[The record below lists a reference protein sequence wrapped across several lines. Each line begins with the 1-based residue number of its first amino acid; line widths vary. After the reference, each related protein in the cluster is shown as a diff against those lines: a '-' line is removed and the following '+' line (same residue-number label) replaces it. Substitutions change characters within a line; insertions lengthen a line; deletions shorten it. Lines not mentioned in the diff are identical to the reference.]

1 MPLCNIRQFRISSSL
16 EDGRELSPPL
26 QRHVDACPRCS
37 RFLAESETLEDRL
50 LKCSAD
56 AGESPAWMHTR
67 IMAEIHASA
76 PGGGQERTLAW
87 LPVAAGMAVLAVL
100 AGLMTLSAPR
110 GENPAQETS
119 TVQLSTPVP
128 PVHPA
133 SVPARIEKHA
143 KLALATE
150 FQNIATDISGAR
162 KFISASLRNTIPGLG
177 GD

>member
-1 MPLCNIRQFRISSSL
+1 MPLCNIRQLRISSSL
-16 EDGRELSPPL
+16 DDGRELSPSL

-37 RFLAESETLEDRL
+37 RFLAESEALEDRL
-50 LKCSAD
+50 VKRSAD
-56 AGESPAWMHTR
+56 AGGSPAWMHTR

-76 PGGGQERTLAW
+76 PGGGQERTPAW
-87 LPVAAGMAVLAVL
+87 LPVAAGMAALAIL
-100 AGLMTLSAPR
+100 AGLMTLSAPQ
-110 GENPAQETS
+110 GEPPAQETAA
-119 TVQLSTPVP
+119 VQLSTPVP

-143 KLALATE
+143 KLALTTE
-150 FQNIATDISGAR
+150 FQNLATDISGAR